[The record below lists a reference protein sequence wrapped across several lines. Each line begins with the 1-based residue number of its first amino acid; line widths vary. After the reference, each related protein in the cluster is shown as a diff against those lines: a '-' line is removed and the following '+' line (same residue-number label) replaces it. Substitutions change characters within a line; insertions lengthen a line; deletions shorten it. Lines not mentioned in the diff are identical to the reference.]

1 MYKFTFLALISLIG
15 FQQESTQKTGATYS
29 REQLVQDLDYFTE
42 SLIQIH
48 PNPFAYYEKE
58 RFEKAVD
65 SVKSNLPDQLNRIEF
80 AKRII
85 PLSTLLNDGHTEID
99 TPIEEYNSFKES
111 GFIFPYQVS
120 IDQNQISI
128 LVSDQNEAEEKKVL
142 SINGI
147 STDELL
153 KEMRTYTSAE
163 LASFQDIVIEKRFA
177 KFIWFIL
184 GEVESFEVELKG
196 DSETLLIKKADKDS
210 GNQIRNKDVVIPNHS
225 FRISEELNTGI
236 LEFNSMVRKDEFDQ
250 LLKLSFKEM
259 EERNIK
265 KLIVDLRENSGGNSE
280 LGTSLLNYLSDKPF
294 KQVDKM
300 LVRASKKQKK
310 YIRENYVPWYVYPF
324 AFFTKVGR
332 ATFAKEGKETEIVF
346 DLEKPK
352 YSFEG
357 ESIFITS
364 NFTFSSASILTNT
377 IKCYEIGTIVGEETG
392 GLTIFYGDNIGF
404 ELPNTKLTGTIS
416 FKKFYL
422 PCGEEKLQGVVP
434 DIHID
439 NVQNLSVEEIIKN
452 YSL

>member
-1 MYKFTFLALISLIG
+1 MYKLTLLALVSLIG
-15 FQQESTQKTGATYS
+15 FQQEPIQRTEVTYS
-29 REQLVQDLDYFTE
+29 KEELVQDLDYFTE
-42 SLIQIH
+42 SLMEIH
-48 PNPFAYYEKE
+48 PNPFAYYDKEK
-58 RFEKAVD
+58 FTKAVD
-65 SVKSNLPDQLNRIEF
+65 SVKNNLPEQLNRIDF

-85 PLSTLLNDGHTEID
+85 PLSTLLNDAHTETDIP
-99 TPIEEYNSFKES
+99 TEEYNSYRES
-111 GFIFPYQVS
+111 GFIFPYKVS
-120 IDQNQISI
+120 IDQNQISVFI
-128 LVSDQNEAEEKKVL
+128 SDQDEAEEKKIL

-147 STDELL
+147 STTELL
-153 KEMRTYTSAE
+153 KEMRSYTSAE
-163 LASFQDIVIEKRFA
+163 LASFQNIVIEKRFA

-184 GEVESFEVELKG
+184 GEVKSYEVELKG
-196 DSETLLIKKADKDS
+196 NSETLLIKSTDYNS
-210 GNQIRNKDVVIPNHS
+210 GSLNNSETVVLPNYS
-225 FRISEELNTGI
+225 FRISEELNAGI
-236 LEFNSMVRKDEFDQ
+236 LEFNSMDKKDEFDK
-250 LLKLSFKEM
+250 LLKSSFKEM
-259 EERNIK
+259 EEKNIR

-294 KQVDKM
+294 KQVNKM
-300 LVRASKKQKK
+300 LVKASKKQKK

-364 NFTFSSASILTNT
+364 NFTFSSASIFTNT

-422 PCGEEKLQGVVP
+422 PCGEEKLRGVVP
-434 DIHID
+434 DIHIND
-439 NVQNLSVEEIIKN
+439 VQSLSVEEIVRD
-452 YSL
+452 YM